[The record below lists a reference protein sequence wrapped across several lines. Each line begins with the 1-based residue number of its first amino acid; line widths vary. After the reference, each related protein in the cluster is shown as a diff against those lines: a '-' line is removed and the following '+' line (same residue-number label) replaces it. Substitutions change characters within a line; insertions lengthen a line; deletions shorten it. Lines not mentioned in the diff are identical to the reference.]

1 MRKSI
6 LNTALLV
13 SSIAWAGCN
22 SSDGNAGGSG
32 GAGAAGGS
40 GGAATALSF
49 DADTALPAT
58 GGAAVAI
65 AFTTGFGETLSS
77 ILEGLAVAPQ
87 AQEADIVAKAG
98 FDFSGFCAS
107 GAATLEAPSWPP
119 ETWVPPADIILT
131 LAECAGSVLA
141 RGPVSGSITWS
152 IERVTEDLQSGVSI
166 EGTTDVMLLIT
177 TSPDTRADVTGA
189 FEVFAQVSAGF
200 VGSGGSEGDGGI
212 AFRFGAQLGDDL
224 ITISEVAQ
232 DERQALRFGCFDVD
246 LALSRL
252 EPDQMVPLGAVD
264 LAGQVYTMNDY
275 TQVPSLIV
283 FDETGV
289 PSDGDLS
296 LFSGDRSDAG
306 EERSRPCFEAS
317 DGDSS
322 TVTSTFFEGGCIDLN
337 GVDAQGQPFQSS
349 TTWDKLL
356 AGDFTE
362 AAACGSGTPC
372 GEVPA
377 GAFVI
382 ADSEFLDSDLE
393 AEAVATPGAVFEWP
407 IVRETSGGLGNSPYR
422 NMTHS
427 IGPATD
433 CGGSCILFVVHERL
447 TATYNPSQ
455 QGAIGYIDYT
465 EAQRILV
472 PAFEGDAVDW
482 GFAVIQNGRR
492 YNLFAGPPAFS
503 NLNWATSGLCG
514 LTAED
519 FGFPPDT
526 HPDFSATGAELTFT
540 YIRSNTNASET
551 DTSTSVH
558 GIDDF
563 KVVIVPE

>member
-1 MRKSI
+1 M
-6 LNTALLV
+6 
-13 SSIAWAGCN
+13 
-22 SSDGNAGGSG
+22 G
-32 GAGAAGGS
+32 GASAAITF
-40 GGAATALSF
+40 ATR
-49 DADTALPAT
+49 
-58 GGAAVAI
+58 
-65 AFTTGFGETLSS
+65 FGKTLSS
-77 ILEGLAVAPQ
+77 ILEGIAVAPQ
-87 AQEADIVAKAG
+87 APAAGIVPKAG

-119 ETWVPPADIILT
+119 ETWVPPTDIILT

-152 IERVTEDLQSGVSI
+152 IESVTEDPQSGVSI
-166 EGTTDVMLLIT
+166 EGTTDVMLLVT

-212 AFRFGAQLGDDL
+212 AFRFGAQLDDDL

-232 DERQALRFGCFDVD
+232 DAGQALRFGCFDVD
-246 LALSRL
+246 LVLSRL
-252 EPDQMVPLGAVD
+252 EPDQIAPLGAVD

-275 TQVPSLIV
+275 AQMPSSIV

-289 PSDGDLS
+289 PSAGDLG

-306 EERSRPCFEAS
+306 EERSEPCFEAS

-337 GVDAQGQPFQSS
+337 GVDAEEQLFHSS
-349 TTWDKLL
+349 TTWDRLL

-362 AAACGSGTPC
+362 DPNGPCGGGTPC

-382 ADSEFLDSDLE
+382 ADSDFLDSNWE
-393 AEAVATPGAVFEWP
+393 AEAVSTPGAVVEWL

-433 CGGSCILFVVHERL
+433 CGASCLLAVFHKTLAASYR
-447 TATYNPSQ
+447 PSE
-455 QGAIGYIDYT
+455 QGAINYIDYS
-465 EAQRILV
+465 EAQRIFV
-472 PAFEGDAVDW
+472 PAVEGGAVDW

-492 YNLFAGPPAFS
+492 YNLFAAPPAFS
-503 NLNWATSGLCG
+503 NLNWATNGLCG

-519 FGFPPDT
+519 FGLPPDT
-526 HPDFSATGAELTFT
+526 HPDFSAGGSEITFA
-540 YIRSNTNASET
+540 YIRSNTNASEV
-551 DTSTSVH
+551 DTATSVH

-563 KVVIVPE
+563 KVVIVGE

>member
-1 MRKSI
+1 MRTAI
-6 LNTALLV
+6 LSTALLA
-13 SSIAWAGCN
+13 SSIAWIGCG
-22 SSDGNAGGSG
+22 SSDAGAGGSG

-40 GGAATALSF
+40 GGLATALSF
-49 DADTALPAT
+49 DADNALPAM
-58 GGAAVAI
+58 GGASAAI
-65 AFTTGFGETLSS
+65 SFATRFGKTLSS
-77 ILEGLAVAPQ
+77 ILEGIAVAPQ
-87 AQEADIVAKAG
+87 APAAGIVPKAG

-107 GAATLEAPSWPP
+107 GAATLEAPGWPP
-119 ETWVPPADIILT
+119 ETWVPPTDIILT

-152 IERVTEDLQSGVSI
+152 IESVTEDPQSGVSI
-166 EGTTDVMLLIT
+166 EGTTDVMLLVT

-212 AFRFGAQLGDDL
+212 AFRFGAQLDDDL

-232 DERQALRFGCFDVD
+232 DAGQALRFGCFDVD
-246 LALSRL
+246 LILSRL
-252 EPDQMVPLGAVD
+252 EPDQIAPLGAVD

-275 TQVPSLIV
+275 AQMPSSIV

-289 PSDGDLS
+289 PSAGDLS

-306 EERSRPCFEAS
+306 EERSEPCFEAS

-362 AAACGSGTPC
+362 ASACGSGTPC

-382 ADSEFLDSDLE
+382 ADSDFLDSDWE
-393 AEAVATPGAVFEWP
+393 AEAVSTAGAVVEWP
-407 IVRETSGGLGNSPYR
+407 IVRESSGGLGNSPYR

-433 CGGSCILFVVHERL
+433 CGTSCLLAVFHERVVGS
-447 TATYNPSQ
+447 YRPSE
-455 QGAIGYIDYT
+455 QGAIDYIDYT
-465 EAQRILV
+465 EAQRIV
-472 PAFEGDAVDW
+472 TPAVEGGAVEW

-492 YNLFAGPPAFS
+492 YNVFEGPPAFS
-503 NLNWATSGLCG
+503 NLNWATNGLCG

-526 HPDFSATGAELTFT
+526 HPDFTAGGSEITFA
-540 YIRSNTNASET
+540 YIRSNTNASEV
-551 DTSTSVH
+551 DTATSVH

-563 KVVIVPE
+563 KVVIVGE